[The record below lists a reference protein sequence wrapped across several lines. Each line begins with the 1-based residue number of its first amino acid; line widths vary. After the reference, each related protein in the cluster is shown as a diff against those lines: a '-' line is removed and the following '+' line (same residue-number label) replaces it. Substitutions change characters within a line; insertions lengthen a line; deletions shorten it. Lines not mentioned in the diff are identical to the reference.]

1 MTPPNASDFTPKF
14 VPGARLPHA
23 WIRARAGSAVLDLVP
38 PVDVSYV
45 KEFGPEEIAARQF
58 SMLDLVDIDSFIL
71 IVSSAIAWQTKVEQI
86 WALLHRSNVQLKV
99 WSVDGDFEI
108 VDVKQR
114 DLFEAGAG
122 LLNGGGLV
130 VRPDQHIIAR
140 VKETMTAQDIAA
152 LIINHLGM

>member
-1 MTPPNASDFTPKF
+1 M
-14 VPGARLPHA
+14 
-23 WIRARAGSAVLDLVP
+23 
-38 PVDVSYV
+38 DVSYV

-71 IVSSAIAWQTKVEQI
+71 IVSSAIAWQTKVQQI
-86 WALLHRSNVQLKV
+86 RALLHRSNVQLKV

-140 VKETMTAQDIAA
+140 VKETMTAPDIAA